1 MTVLGALPRRDSH
14 VESFPFQIPTSLTK
28 LGPFF
33 TNKTSNFAKGVE
45 PSVFYY
51 PSPQSIVAR
60 KSPETFST
68 LSDSQV
74 AVDLITSRMFDQA
87 SRPSNVLIWAG
98 AGMLTRM
105 GSMSWQS
112 GEIIDLSRR
121 LYVSKKMGAVSLLPL
136 LAAAGCEAGVSFQD
150 GHFQN
155 RRDGGVDFG
164 QDAGDGGGIDFDQDG
179 VPQDLDCDDEDP
191 NVFPLTGKG
200 RLVTITQSTQIC
212 PGTYKGFTLEI
223 PQGSAGIELNGT
235 EVWLDGKLQDGTQVY
250 GQAIRVDRA
259 NDINIFGFHVRNYVE
274 DEIPGAVRVQGSTD
288 VIMSFMEIFTK
299 KGTWPIRIAQS
310 SGVVVNH
317 VTTSTHSDRAL
328 KAEESSAVSVHDS
341 HFSSGIPYDY
351 VPAFG
356 LLYFVGGHDN
366 VVMNNTLISGQGE
379 GLMVEHELNMKAEKN
394 TITGS
399 GRNGILL
406 YGTLNS
412 YFGYNVVTGNKL
424 YGAFFN
430 AQSKGNNFVGNTFTG
445 NTSGP
450 YGVMNGT
457 GSILDNIFTNNN
469 PQP

>member
-1 MTVLGALPRRDSH
+1 MTVLGALPERDSS
-14 VESFPFQIPTSLTK
+14 VESFTFQIPASLTK
-28 LGPFF
+28 LGPVL
-33 TNKTSNFAKGVE
+33 TNKKPSFVKGLE
-45 PSVFYY
+45 PSIFYY

-60 KSPETFST
+60 RVPETFST

-98 AGMLTRM
+98 AGVFTRM
-105 GSMSWQS
+105 GRMSWQS
-112 GEIIDLSRR
+112 GEIVDLSRR

-155 RRDGGVDFG
+155 KRDGGVDFG
-164 QDAGDGGGIDFDQDG
+164 QDAGDGSGIDFDKDG

-191 NVFPLTGKG
+191 NVFPLMGKG
-200 RLVTITQSTQIC
+200 RLVKITQSTQIC

-223 PQGSAGIELNGT
+223 PQGSEGIELNGT
-235 EVWLDGKLQDGTQVY
+235 EVWLDGKLQDGTQIY

-259 NDINIFGFHVRNYVE
+259 NDINIYGFHVRNYVE
-274 DEIPGAVRVQGSTD
+274 DAIPGAVRVQGSSD
-288 VIMSFMEIFTK
+288 VRLSFMEVLTT

-310 SGVVVNH
+310 SSVDVNR
-317 VTTSTHSDRAL
+317 VSTNTHSDRGL
-328 KAEESSAVSVHDS
+328 KSEESSLVSVHDS
-341 HFSSGIPYDY
+341 NFLSGIPYDY
-351 VPAFG
+351 VPADG

-379 GLMVEHELNMKAEKN
+379 GLKVEDELNMKAEKN
-394 TITGS
+394 TIKGN
-399 GRNGILL
+399 GRNGILID
-406 YGTLNS
+406 GTFDS
-412 YFGYNVVTGNKL
+412 YFGYNVVTGNML

-430 AQSKGNNFVGNTFTG
+430 GHSKGNDFTGNTFTG

-450 YGVMNGT
+450 YGIMNGT
-457 GSILDNIFTNNN
+457 GSILDNTFTNNN